1 MASRTLHVRCTTW
14 EQVEVFTTRKL
25 RKGRLLSMKVPFPAR
40 SGLPVTIGLELP
52 NEVVVAIDG
61 IVQKA
66 APVEAEG
73 KQDSSRTWIEIEL
86 TGFNDEVKQRIK
98 RLRNESDDLMDATN
112 ALPASAVSAAA
123 PVRKG
128 SQAAPPVGDD
138 LPADER
144 ALFQHLSAELRRL
157 RAAAVHDVLGVPPT
171 AGPEVVRS
179 SWKDLIRRNHPD
191 LVARRNAPAI
201 THLAEELT
209 ILANRAYDRMRTS
222 LVAEGRAA
230 LAGPTVASPAG
241 WLVAF
246 EDIKSDPAHAAA
258 PKSSSLRRF
267 EKGERPGR
275 EAGPP
280 ASVTRGPEPEPPAP
294 PPAAGSGQG
303 SEAFETRA
311 RKMLSQGDAN
321 NAREVL
327 AAALVVY
334 PRSKPLRSLYY
345 VATALAALQE
355 GELQLATAQ
364 LETALAHHEQCVE
377 ASKLLEQ
384 IRRHGTV
391 EADAVKRLFR

>member
-14 EQVEVFTTRKL
+14 EQVEIFTTRKL
-25 RKGRLLSMKVPFPAR
+25 RKGRLLSMKVPFPAKH
-40 SGLPVTIGLELP
+40 GQPVTIGLELP

-66 APVEAEG
+66 APVEVDG
-73 KQDSSRTWIEIEL
+73 KQDTSRTWIEIEL
-86 TGFNDEVKQRIK
+86 TGFSDEVKERIK
-98 RLRNESDDLMDATN
+98 RLRRDDNDVDADEAMLDATN
-112 ALPASAVSAAA
+112 LVPASASPVPVPVPTRKSAPTAS
-123 PVRKG
+123 PI
-128 SQAAPPVGDD
+128 GDD

-144 ALFQHLSAELRRL
+144 ELFQHLSAELRRL
-157 RAAAVHDVLGVPPT
+157 RAAAVHDVLGVPAS
-171 AGPEVVRS
+171 AGPELVRS

-191 LVARRNAPAI
+191 LVVRRNAPAI

-230 LAGPTVASPAG
+230 TAGPNIASPAG

-246 EDIKSDPAHAAA
+246 EDIKSDPGHAGV
-258 PKSSSLRRF
+258 PKSSLRRF
-267 EKGERPGR
+267 EK
-275 EAGPP
+275 AI
-280 ASVTRGPEPEPPAP
+280 PEPEPPP
-294 PPAAGSGQG
+294 PPPSASQGQG
-303 SEAFETRA
+303 SDAFETRA

-345 VATALAALQE
+345 VATALAAIQD

-364 LETALAHHEQCVE
+364 LETALAHHEQCIE
-377 ASKLLEQ
+377 ASKMLEH

-391 EADAVKRLFR
+391 EADVMKRLFR